1 MYGLPLLP
9 EEAVMKLFQ
18 RALQYNDQKKLYM
31 AALGIAERSGER
43 KEMAAQMLKAMSKK
57 FSTSAKVGL
66 GGERRM
72 KGGRGERKEMAAQL
86 LKAMSKKFSTSA
98 KVGLGEGGGG
108 RHGVVG

>member
-43 KEMAAQMLKAMSKK
+43 KEMAAQ
-57 FSTSAKVGL
+57 
-66 GGERRM
+66 
-72 KGGRGERKEMAAQL
+72 L